1 MFDLSQEAKPQAV
14 VLFPSGT
21 LIDDEY
27 FSVAILSIYKE
38 YADYADSFFPQI
50 QETVKKKIQTELCPL
65 PVILD
70 YYVHHFLFQVKQC
83 TRHIFKLFVYAL

>member
-50 QETVKKKIQTELCPL
+50 QETVKKKNTDRALPPSCHIRLLCSSL
-65 PVILD
+65 SLSSEAM
-70 YYVHHFLFQVKQC
+70 HKAHF
-83 TRHIFKLFVYAL
+83 

>member
-27 FSVAILSIYKE
+27 FSVAILSVYKE
-38 YADYADSFFPQI
+38 YADSFFPQI
-50 QETVKKKIQTELCPL
+50 QETVEKKKIQTELCPL

-70 YYVHHFLFQVKQC
+70 YYVHHFLFQVRQ
-83 TRHIFKLFVYAL
+83 TA